1 MSSTHGTHDDANK
14 AEIRRAIED
23 AEVQYRLKQ
32 FAEVVAQCELSLA
45 IAFALGK
52 ETPEPE

>member
-14 AEIRRAIED
+14 EEIRRAIED

-32 FAEVVAQCELSLA
+32 FAEVVAQCELSLT
-45 IAFALGK
+45 IAMAL
-52 ETPEPE
+52 ENDDLDQE